1 MSDKYQGFVSTPI
14 GKLLVKNL
22 GLPSPT
28 KLDRYTAGDPL
39 VDGTVL
45 VGGTGRLSESLPG
58 LLDML
63 GIASATDSGAAGES
77 GRFKGVVFDATGLKD
92 SAALIALRDF
102 FTPILRS
109 LDECARV
116 VVIGTPPEL
125 TSGSERVAQR
135 ALEGFTR
142 SLGKEIGKGST
153 VQLVY
158 VGDGAEAGVT
168 STLAFLL
175 SPKSAYVSGQVV
187 RIGAHAAENAKAT
200 EVADHTQPLA
210 GKVALVTG
218 ASRGIGEAIARVLH
232 RDGATVVGLDVP
244 QAASELQSLMKELG
258 GDWLTLDISGD
269 DAPQRIA
276 HHLKEKHG
284 GVDVVVHN
292 AGITRDRKLANM
304 GASDKGD
311 RWAQVVGVNL
321 TAPERITR
329 ELLDQDVVNKGG
341 SIIGVASIAG
351 IAGNV
356 GQTNYAAS
364 KAGVIG
370 LVDSLADELKDGIT
384 INAVAPGF
392 IITQMTAAVP
402 FATREVGQ
410 RLNAMAQGGLP
421 VDVAET
427 IAWYANPASSLVNG
441 NVVRV
446 CGQMMLGA

>member
-1 MSDKYQGFVSTPI
+1 MSDRYQGFVSSPI
-14 GKLLVKNL
+14 GKPLAKLL

-28 KLDRYTAGDPL
+28 HLERWTEGAPL
-39 VDGTVL
+39 VTGTVL
-45 VGGTGRLSESLPG
+45 VGGTGRLASDLPATLG
-58 LLDML
+58 GL
-63 GIASATDSGAAGES
+63 GIGSATTPVDGENY
-77 GRFKGVVFDATGLKD
+77 RALVFDATGITE
-92 SAALIALRDF
+92 SAGLVALQEF
-102 FTPILRS
+102 FTPLMRC
-109 LDECARV
+109 LETCPRV
-116 VVIGTPPEL
+116 VVLGTTPE
-125 TSGSERVAQR
+125 SVAGGERVAQR

-142 SLGKEIGKGST
+142 SLGKEVGRGGT
-153 VQLVY
+153 VQLVH
-158 VGDGAEAGVT
+158 VAPGAEDAIA

-187 RIGAHAAENAKAT
+187 RIGATGTTTAEPVT
-200 EVADHTQPLA
+200 DWTRPLE

-218 ASRGIGEAIARVLH
+218 ASRGIGEQIARVLH

-244 QAASELQSLMKELG
+244 QAASELQALARELD
-258 GDWLTLDISGD
+258 GDHLVLDITAR

-276 HHLKEKHG
+276 HHLRTQHG

-292 AGITRDRKLANM
+292 AGITRDKKLANM
-304 GASDKGD
+304 GAD
-311 RWAQVVGVNL
+311 RWESVIAVNL

-329 ELLDQDVVNKGG
+329 TLLDEGVVNANGR
-341 SIIGVASIAG
+341 IVGVASIAG

-356 GQTNYAAS
+356 GQTNYATS

-370 LVDSLADELKDGIT
+370 LVDSLAGEVADGIT
-384 INAVAPGF
+384 VNAVAPGF
-392 IITQMTAAVP
+392 IITDMTAAVP

-410 RLNAMAQGGLP
+410 RLNAMSQGGLP

-427 IAWYANPASSLVNG
+427 IAWYANPASTAVNG